1 MYTCIAKVRYLAKN
15 AVWWPQSGFEIAA
28 SYYSMTGG
36 YMKFFSPSAP
46 DPVTNATPNR
56 CCQICFPTMKLGTL
70 CTLMLL
76 TGLKETCLVWVH
88 FFFCINNLLFS
99 SSMVWYGVHI
109 NYLMSGR
116 VSSRVGHWVNRP
128 AVKTLLPTSLGLPI
142 QKKLFLTKKF
152 RSKNFACLWKPVV
165 LQLKTLMKPLMS
177 RVFGDIRKKV
187 LCIYILVTSC
197 WL

>member
-1 MYTCIAKVRYLAKN
+1 MMTPVRLWDSCKLLQYDWRVYEIFQSFSTRSSNQCHTQSMLSDLFSYHEIGNTLYSHALNWGLRKLA
-15 AVWWPQSGFEIAA
+15 WSGYI
-28 SYYSMTGG
+28 
-36 YMKFFSPSAP
+36 FF
-46 DPVTNATPNR
+46 R
-56 CCQICFPTMKLGTL
+56 
-70 CTLMLL
+70 
-76 TGLKETCLVWVH
+76 
-88 FFFCINNLLFS
+88 INNLLFS

-116 VSSRVGHWVNRP
+116 VSSRVGHWVNRL

-165 LQLKTLMKPLMS
+165 LQLKTLIKPLMS
-177 RVFGDIRKKV
+177 RVFGDIRNKV
-187 LCIYILVTSC
+187 LCIYTLVTGC